1 MFLRNL
7 NSVKLAVLLVFIFGC
22 AKANKTEEPV
32 KNNSKQVRV
41 LQDSLKQ
48 QNYSLRKYAHVKT
61 FYSVLVEPVTKLCI
75 DENVPP
81 AAVLAMAG
89 LESGWNKGYVGRIT
103 GNILSLGA
111 RKGDKEL
118 PALYLP
124 TSKSS
129 GNVIFDSL
137 EILKH
142 KKSDLIWKKRPK
154 SLKKDYRPNPIAGTV
169 YQLGYFK
176 RHPKAKATAQLQNI
190 TDFLNVFISHKSRI
204 KAYKDAR
211 FTLDSLVAKH
221 GKGILL
227 EEKTALMFINAI
239 SGRPNTFNYRK
250 TWPKKVTFILK
261 NTGLVP
267 LTKAVYNDKK
277 SFEEVW

>member
-1 MFLRNL
+1 MFFSRL
-7 NSVKLAVLLVFIFGC
+7 NSIKLAVLLVFIFGC
-22 AKANKTEEPV
+22 AKANKTKESVDE
-32 KNNSKQVRV
+32 KNQHAQV
-41 LQDSLKQ
+41 LQDSIKKKK
-48 QNYSLRKYAHVKT
+48 YSLRKYAHVKA
-61 FYSVLVEPVTKLCI
+61 FYSVLAVPVTKLCI

-129 GNVIFDSL
+129 GDVIFDSL

-176 RHPKAKATAQLQNI
+176 RHPKDKAVAQLQNI

-221 GKGILL
+221 GKDILL
-227 EEKTALMFINAI
+227 EEKTALLFINAI

-261 NTGLVP
+261 NAGLIP
-267 LTKAVYNDKK
+267 LTKAVYVDKK